1 MKKGLLGIIVI
12 LSCFFIKQGN
22 ALVDEYT
29 PSMQEEYNNY
39 EYVIDAYDVNLEVQQ
54 DNTINVSETITVNSA
69 KHLKVF

>member
-39 EYVIDAYDVNLEVQQ
+39 EYVILEFIEYETT
-54 DNTINVSETITVNSA
+54 DIN
-69 KHLKVF
+69 